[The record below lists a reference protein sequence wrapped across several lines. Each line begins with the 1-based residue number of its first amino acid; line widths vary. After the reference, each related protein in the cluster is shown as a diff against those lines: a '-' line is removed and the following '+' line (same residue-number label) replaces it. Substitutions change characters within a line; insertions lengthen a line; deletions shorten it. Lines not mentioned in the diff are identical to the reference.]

1 MARHALKEFYVLT
14 GQEKRES
21 IVVTD
26 SDSVKYVAES
36 FPGADPTEPVW
47 LCSKITNTGTEFPF
61 AQSNKIYTVDGEAV
75 LAAPG
80 VDGANLKTLFGD
92 A

>member
-26 SDSVKYVAES
+26 SATVKYVAES

-47 LCSKITNTGTEFPF
+47 LCSKVVNAGADYPF
-61 AQSNKIYTVDGEAV
+61 TQANKIYTVDGEAV
-75 LAAPG
+75 LAIPG
-80 VDGANLKTLFGD
+80 VNGAGLKALFGD

>member
-26 SDSVKYVAES
+26 SATVKYVAES

-47 LCSKITNTGTEFPF
+47 LCSRIESTGDAYPF
-61 AQSNKIYTVDGEAV
+61 TQTSKVYPVGQEPA
-75 LAAPG
+75 LAIPG
-80 VDGANLKTLFGD
+80 VGGAGLKALFGD